1 MKQKILELLSNQSGR
16 NDIQDNDRL
25 FEDLGISSL
34 GMMMLLLDAEQ
45 ALPVTIDFNKLVNVK
60 TVGQLIDA
68 IMSMG

>member
-45 ALPVTIDFNKLVNVK
+45 ALPVTIDFSKLVNVK